1 MRIAIDTGGTF
12 TDCVYFSERRLNV
25 TKIPSTPAQ
34 PGEAVLKAVA
44 QIAPNAQ
51 VEVRHGTT
59 VGTNALLERKGARVA
74 FVTTS
79 GFEDTIAIGR
89 QARSK
94 LYDLLFTK
102 EAPLVPDHLRFGV
115 HERTAPDGSVLHPAD
130 PADLTRLKQAIKSEQ
145 AESIAVS
152 LLFSFANPANE
163 CAIISAL
170 RDLGIP
176 ISASHEILP
185 EFREYERG
193 STVVINA
200 YLAPMMQRYLE
211 HLDNN
216 LHSTGSRL
224 RVMQSS
230 GGIVQASIAAR
241 EPVRTILSGP
251 AGGVVGGLAVARAA
265 GFSRILTFDMG
276 GTSTDVALVNSD
288 AGLRTS
294 TGFQIM
300 GMPVATPMLDIHTV
314 GAGGGSLAS
323 FDRGGALKVGPES
336 AGADPGPICYGR
348 GEQPTVTDAN
358 LLLGRLDAEWFLGG
372 GMKLNEAAARHHFEK
387 AKGSLPSIEVF
398 AEGIIRLA
406 DSHMEKALRKI
417 SVEQGHDPRDFV
429 LVSFGGAGPLHACAL
444 ARALRIP
451 RVLIPMYPGA
461 LSAYGILV
469 SDVVRDY
476 SRTVMLC
483 PEDPSLLKHFEALE
497 ELGSRETESEEL
509 AGIAARSLDVRYRGQ
524 GYELTVDWS
533 QDFVPQ
539 FHRLHEQRYGY
550 SDPQRPVEIVN
561 VRVRMIAPT
570 KTLQSERKV
579 LHDGDGKK
587 AIIKHK
593 SVYYA
598 TQPLKAAV
606 YDRSRLNA
614 GDRFRGPAV
623 IVEYSATTF
632 LPPESTAGVDEHL
645 NIIID
650 C

>member
-12 TDCVYFSERRLNV
+12 TDCVYLSEGRLNI

-34 PGEAVLKAVA
+34 PGEAVLTAVA
-44 QIAPNAQ
+44 QIAQRTQ

-74 FVTTS
+74 FVTTA

-89 QARSK
+89 QARPK

-102 EAPLVPDHLRFGV
+102 EAPLTGDHLRFGV
-115 HERTAPDGSVLHPAD
+115 HERTASDGSILRPTD
-130 PADLTRLKQAIKSEQ
+130 PAELTRLKEAIKAENS
-145 AESIAVS
+145 ESIAIS

-163 CAIISAL
+163 CAVVSVL

-185 EFREYERG
+185 EFREFERG

-211 HLDNN
+211 HLDKG
-216 LHSTGSRL
+216 LRSTGSRL
-224 RVMQSS
+224 QVMQSS
-230 GGIVQASIAAR
+230 GGIVPASIAAR

-251 AGGVVGGLAVARAA
+251 AGGVLGGLAVARAA
-265 GFSRILTFDMG
+265 GFSQILTFDVG
-276 GTSTDVALVNSD
+276 GTSTDVALIGSD

-294 TGFQIM
+294 SGFQIM
-300 GMPVATPMLDIHTV
+300 GMPIATPMLDIHTV

-336 AGADPGPICYGR
+336 AGADPGPICYGH
-348 GEQPTVTDAN
+348 GVQPTVTDAN
-358 LLLGRLDAEWFLGG
+358 LLLGRLDADGFLGG
-372 GMKLNEAAARHHFEK
+372 GMKLDEAAARHHFEK
-387 AKGSLPSIEVF
+387 TKGGLASAEVF

-451 RVLIPMYPGA
+451 RILVPMHPGA

-476 SRTVMLC
+476 SRTVMLR

-497 ELGSRETESEEL
+497 ELGSREMKAEALTGT
-509 AGIAARSLDVRYRGQ
+509 AVRSLDVRYRGQ

-533 QDFVPQ
+533 KDFVPQ

-550 SDPQRPVEIVN
+550 SDPERPVEIVN
-561 VRVRMIAPT
+561 ARVRMIAATQP
-570 KTLQSERKV
+570 LQSERRV
-579 LHDGDGKK
+579 PRNGDGKQ
-587 AIIKHK
+587 AIIKDK
-593 SVYYA
+593 SIYYDNQA
-598 TQPLKAAV
+598 LKAVV
-606 YDRSRLNA
+606 YDRPRLNT
-614 GDRFRGPAV
+614 GDRFHGPAV

-632 LPPESTAGVDEHL
+632 LPPGSTASVDEYL

-650 C
+650 S

>member
-12 TDCVYFSERRLNV
+12 TDCVYFSEGRLNV
-25 TKIPSTPAQ
+25 IKIQSTPAQ
-34 PGEAVLKAVA
+34 PGEAVLKAVD
-44 QIAPNAQ
+44 QIAHGMQ

-74 FVTTS
+74 FVTTA

-89 QARSK
+89 QARPK
-94 LYDLLFTK
+94 IYDLVVKK
-102 EAPLVPDHLRFGV
+102 EAPLTPEHLRFGV
-115 HERTAPDGSVLHPAD
+115 LERTACDGSVLRPVD
-130 PADLTRLKQAIKSEQ
+130 PTELTSLKEAIQAERP
-145 AESIAVS
+145 ESIAVS
-152 LLFSFANPANE
+152 LLFSFVNPVNE
-163 CAIISAL
+163 CAVVAAL
-170 RDLGIP
+170 RELGIP
-176 ISASHEILP
+176 ISASHEISP

-211 HLDNN
+211 HLDMG
-216 LHSTGSRL
+216 LRSTGSRL
-224 RVMQSS
+224 QVMQSS
-230 GGIVQASIAAR
+230 GGIVPASIAAR

-251 AGGVVGGLAVARAA
+251 AGGVMGALAIARAA

-276 GTSTDVALVNSD
+276 GTSTDVALINSD

-294 TGFQIM
+294 TGFQVM

-323 FDRGGALKVGPES
+323 FDAGGVLKVGPQS

-348 GEQPTVTDAN
+348 GLQPTVTDAN
-358 LLLGRLDAEWFLGG
+358 LLLGRLDADSFLGG

-387 AKGSLPSIEVF
+387 GKGGLATPEAF

-406 DSHMEKALRKI
+406 DLLVEKALRKI

-429 LVSFGGAGPLHACAL
+429 LVSFGGAGPLHAYAL

-451 RVLIPMYPGA
+451 KILIPVYPGA

-476 SRTVMLC
+476 SRTVMLR

-497 ELGSRETESEEL
+497 ELGTRDMESEGL
-509 AGIAARSLDVRYRGQ
+509 SAVAVRSLDLRYRGQ
-524 GYELTVDWS
+524 GYELSLDWS
-533 QDFVPQ
+533 RDFVRQ
-539 FHRLHEQRYGY
+539 FHRLHEQHYGY
-550 SDPQRPVEIVN
+550 SDPRRLVEIVN
-561 VRVRMIAPT
+561 VRVRTISATEP
-570 KTLQSERKV
+570 LQSERRV
-579 LHDGDGKK
+579 PRDGDGEQ
-587 AIIKHK
+587 AIIKEK
-593 SVYYA
+593 SIYFKN
-598 TQPLKAAV
+598 QLSKAVV
-606 YDRSRLNA
+606 YDRSQLNA
-614 GDRFRGPAV
+614 GDRFHGPAV

-632 LPPESTAGVDEHL
+632 LPPESTAYVDEYM
-645 NIIID
+645 NIMID
-650 C
+650 L

>member
-12 TDCVYFSERRLNV
+12 TDCVYFSEGRLNV

-34 PGEAVLKAVA
+34 PGEAVLKVVA
-44 QIAPNAQ
+44 QIAPNTQ

-74 FVTTS
+74 FVTTV

-89 QARSK
+89 QARPK

-102 EAPLVPDHLRFGV
+102 EGALTPDHLRFGV
-115 HERTAPDGSVLHPAD
+115 PERTASDGSILRRAD
-130 PADLTRLKQAIKSEQ
+130 PDDLTRLKEAIKAEQ
-145 AESIAVS
+145 PESIAVS

-163 CAIISAL
+163 CAVVSGL

-211 HLDNN
+211 HLDKG
-216 LHSTGSRL
+216 LRSTGSRL
-224 RVMQSS
+224 QVMQSS
-230 GGIVQASIAAR
+230 GGIVPASIAAR

-251 AGGVVGGLAVARAA
+251 AGGVVGGLAIGRAA

-276 GTSTDVALVNSD
+276 GTSTDVALINSD

-294 TGFQIM
+294 TSFQIM

-323 FDRGGALKVGPES
+323 FDPGGALKVGPES

-348 GEQPTVTDAN
+348 GVQPTVTDAN
-358 LLLGRLDAEWFLGG
+358 LLLGRLDADWFLGG
-372 GMKLNEAAARHHFEK
+372 GMNLDEAAARHHFEK
-387 AKGSLPSIEVF
+387 AKGNLPSVEAF

-444 ARALRIP
+444 ARALGIP
-451 RVLIPMYPGA
+451 KILIPMYPGA

-476 SRTVMLC
+476 SRTVMLR
-483 PEDPSLLKHFEALE
+483 PENPSLLQHFEVLE
-497 ELGSRETESEEL
+497 KLGSREMKAEGLT
-509 AGIAARSLDVRYRGQ
+509 AVAVRSLDVRYRGQ

-533 QDFVPQ
+533 KDFVPQ

-550 SDPQRPVEIVN
+550 SDPERPVEVVN
-561 VRVRMIAPT
+561 ARVRMIAATEP
-570 KTLQSERKV
+570 LQSERK
-579 LHDGDGKK
+579 LPRNADGKQ
-587 AIIKHK
+587 AIIKDK
-593 SVYYA
+593 SVYYEN
-598 TQPLKAAV
+598 QPLKAAV

-614 GDRFRGPAV
+614 GDRFQGPAV
-623 IVEYSATTF
+623 VVEYSATTF
-632 LPPESTAGVDEHL
+632 LPRGSTAAVDEYM